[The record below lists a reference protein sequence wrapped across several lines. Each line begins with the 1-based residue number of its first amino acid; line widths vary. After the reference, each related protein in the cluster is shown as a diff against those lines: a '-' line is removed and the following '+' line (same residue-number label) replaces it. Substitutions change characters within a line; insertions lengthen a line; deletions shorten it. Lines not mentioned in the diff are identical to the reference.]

1 MGTEKHSKASKKR
14 WVKIPKDQRKKR
26 MAAISASGWG
36 KLTPR
41 QRRLRALRGVETR
54 RLNKLNKEKLVV

>member
-14 WVKIPKDQRKKR
+14 WVGVSKDERKKR
-26 MAAISASGWG
+26 MAAISASGWD
-36 KLTPR
+36 KLTERERR
-41 QRRLRALRGVETR
+41 QRALRGVETR